1 MGNEWI
7 EGDVIIFCLIVVN
20 NLTMWF
26 IILYSFYETNYI
38 FGLLS
43 YAAYVYVY
51 QYHSPL
57 DNEVP

>member
-1 MGNEWI
+1 MVGNEWI

-20 NLTMWF
+20 NLTWL
-26 IILYSFYETNYI
+26 IILYLFHETNYI

-43 YAAYVYVY
+43 YAAYVYIY

-57 DNEVP
+57 NNEVP